1 MGLSSLESASNFLL
15 LLLLL
20 LPTTLLLFFTLKAF
34 SLNTM
39 VMQ

>member
-1 MGLSSLESASNFLL
+1 MGLSSLESASNF

>member
-15 LLLLL
+15 LLLL
-20 LPTTLLLFFTLKAF
+20 TTLLLFFTLKAF